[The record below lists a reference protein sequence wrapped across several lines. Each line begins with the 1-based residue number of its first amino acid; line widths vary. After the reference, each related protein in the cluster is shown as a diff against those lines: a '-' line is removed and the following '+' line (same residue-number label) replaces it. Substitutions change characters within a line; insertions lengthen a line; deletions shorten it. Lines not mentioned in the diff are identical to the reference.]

1 MAAPDFH
8 EFASKEELA
17 EVLSTRIA
25 ELLNLDFTTGA
36 FASIAMSGGS
46 TPKRMLE
53 LLGAKMGDNREMTY
67 FALVDERFVPASDE
81 RSNERMIREQLGLNE
96 HPDSEFLSLFAEGM
110 NAAEAAHHAHEKL
123 LEDEELPFDVVTLG
137 MGTDGHTASFFPG
150 GDNLASAT
158 NPKIENLFLPMMAP
172 GAQEPRITMTLP
184 PIVSAKTL
192 ILHIEGAEKRKVYE
206 QAMEDGPA
214 DELPIRHILRHPDVE
229 LQVYWAP

>member
-1 MAAPDFH
+1 MAAPQFL
-8 EFASKEELA
+8 EFASRDELA
-17 EVLSTRIA
+17 EVLSDRIA

-53 LLGAKMGDNREMTY
+53 RLGDKLGDNREMIY
-67 FALVDERFVPASDE
+67 FALVDERFVPSSDE
-81 RSNERMIREQLGLNE
+81 RSNERMIRKQLGLAD
-96 HPDSEFLSLFAEGM
+96 HPDIEFLSLFAEGQ
-110 NAAEAAHHAHEKL
+110 NAAEVAHQAHEKL

-158 NPKIENLFLPMMAP
+158 NPKIENLFLPMLAP

-184 PIVSAKTL
+184 AIVSAKTL
-192 ILHIEGAEKRKVYE
+192 VLHIEGDEKRQVYE
-206 QAMEDGPA
+206 KALEDGPA
-214 DELPIRHILRHPDVE
+214 DELPVRHILRHPDLN

>member
-1 MAAPDFH
+1 MASLEFH
-8 EFASKEELA
+8 EFASKEALA
-17 EVLSTRIA
+17 EALSQRVA
-25 ELLNLDFTTGA
+25 ELLNVDFTTGA

-46 TPKRMLE
+46 TPKRMLQ
-53 LLGAKMGDNREMTY
+53 LLGEKMGDNREMTY

-81 RSNERMIREQLGLNE
+81 RSNERMIRDQLGLNA
-96 HPDSEFLSLFAEGM
+96 HPDSEFLSLYADGM
-110 NAAEAAHHAHEKL
+110 NATEAAHKAHQKL
-123 LEDEELPFDVVTLG
+123 LEDEELPFDVITLG

-158 NPKIENLFLPMMAP
+158 NPKIENLFLPMLAP

-192 ILHIEGAEKRKVYE
+192 ILHIEGDEKRQVYE
-206 QAMEDGPA
+206 KALEDGPA

>member
-1 MAAPDFH
+1 MAAPEFH

-17 EVLSTRIA
+17 EVLSDRIA
-25 ELLNLDFTTGA
+25 ELLNLDFSTGA
-36 FASIAMSGGS
+36 FASIALSGGS
-46 TPKRMLE
+46 TPKLMLD
-53 LLGAKMGDNREMTY
+53 LLGKKMGANREMTY

-81 RSNERMIREQLGLNE
+81 RSNERMIRHQLGLDE
-96 HPDSEFLSLFAEGM
+96 HPDSEFLSLFADGP
-110 NAAEAAHHAHEKL
+110 NAAEAAHLAHEKL
-123 LEDEELPFDVVTLG
+123 LDDEELPFDVVTLG

-158 NPKIENLFLPMMAP
+158 NPKIENLFLPMLAP

-192 ILHIEGAEKRKVYE
+192 ILHIEGEEKRRVFE
-206 QAMEDGPA
+206 LAMGDGPA
-214 DELPIRHILRHPDVE
+214 DELPIRHILRHPDVK